1 LFKSIVSSHHQR
13 KNFTMAT
20 PSDERSVKEK
30 IRDAA
35 GDVFGQVGYKA
46 ATTRQI
52 CRAAGVN
59 VASINYYFGG
69 KEDLYR
75 TVVMDLISRT
85 FDRYPVDEGIDGKAS
100 PQDRLRAFIHGAL
113 RRLLSPDGLSGYPGK
128 GQLVA
133 RELADPS
140 PFMDDMVDEFIRP
153 TAAVLS
159 AIVSELLGPMATIKD
174 IMCCQ
179 ISVIGQC
186 FHYAMAR
193 PIVSR
198 LSPMDFSDPS
208 IIDELTGH
216 ITRFSLA
223 GIESVRHGLPTG
235 DDHHP
240 ITPR

>member
-1 LFKSIVSSHHQR
+1 MT
-13 KNFTMAT
+13 NT
-20 PSDERSVKEK
+20 SDERSVKDK
-30 IRDAA
+30 ILDAA
-35 GDVFGQVGYKA
+35 GDVFGRVGYKA
-46 ATTRQI
+46 ATIREI

-75 TVVMDLISRT
+75 TVVMDLISRA
-85 FDRYPVDEGIDGKAS
+85 FERYPIDEGTDGQSS
-100 PQDRLRAFIHGAL
+100 PEDRLRAFVHGVL
-113 RRLLSPDGLSGYPGK
+113 RRLLSPGGLSGYPGK

-140 PFMDDMVDEFIRP
+140 PFMDDMVNEFIRP

-159 AIVSELLGPMATIKD
+159 AIVSELLGTGATIKE
-174 IMCCQ
+174 IMRCQ

-193 PIVSR
+193 PIVTR
-198 LSPMDFSDPS
+198 LVPMDYSDPA
-208 IIDELTGH
+208 IIEELTGH

-223 GIESVRHGLPTG
+223 GIESVRCVMLSGN
-235 DDHHP
+235 DHHP
-240 ITPR
+240 IAPR

>member
-1 LFKSIVSSHHQR
+1 MTHR
-13 KNFTMAT
+13 
-20 PSDERSVKEK
+20 SDERSVKEK
-30 IRDAA
+30 ILDAA
-35 GDVFGQVGYKA
+35 GDVFGRVGYKA
-46 ATTRQI
+46 ATIREI

-75 TVVMDLISRT
+75 TVVMDLIART
-85 FDRYPVDEGIDGKAS
+85 FDRYPVDEGTDGSSS
-100 PQDRLRAFIHGAL
+100 PQDRLRAFVHGAL
-113 RRLLSPDGLSGYPGK
+113 RRLLSPGGLSGYPGK

-159 AIVSELLGPMATIKD
+159 AIVTELLGTGATIKE
-174 IMCCQ
+174 IMRCQ

-193 PIVSR
+193 PIVIR
-198 LSPMDFSDPS
+198 LVPMDFSDPTM
-208 IIDELTGH
+208 IDELTDH

-223 GIESVRHGLPTG
+223 GIESVRHGMIARN
-235 DDHHP
+235 DQHP
-240 ITPR
+240 IAPL

>member
-1 LFKSIVSSHHQR
+1 MTH
-13 KNFTMAT
+13 T
-20 PSDERSVKEK
+20 SDKRPVKEK
-30 IRDAA
+30 ILDAA
-35 GDVFGQVGYKA
+35 GDVFGRVGYKA
-46 ATTRQI
+46 ATIREI

-75 TVVMDLISRT
+75 TVVMDLISRA
-85 FDRYPVDEGIDGKAS
+85 FDRYPVDEGTDGQSS
-100 PQDRLRAFIHGAL
+100 PQGRLRAFIHGVL
-113 RRLLSPDGLSGYPGK
+113 RRLLSPGGLSGYPGK

-140 PFMDDMVDEFIRP
+140 PFMDDMVNEFIRP

-159 AIVSELLGPMATIKD
+159 AIVSELLGTGATIKD
-174 IMCCQ
+174 IMRCQ

-193 PIVSR
+193 PIVTR
-198 LSPMDFSDPS
+198 LVPMDLSDPAM
-208 IIDELTGH
+208 IDELTDH

-223 GIESVRHGLPTG
+223 GIESVRHGLFTG
-235 DDHHP
+235 NNQHP
-240 ITPR
+240 NAPL

>member
-1 LFKSIVSSHHQR
+1 MPRTV
-13 KNFTMAT
+13 
-20 PSDERSVKEK
+20 DERSVKEK
-30 IRDAA
+30 ILDAA
-35 GDVFGQVGYKA
+35 GDVFGRMGYKA
-46 ATTRQI
+46 ATIREI
-52 CRAAGVN
+52 CRVAGVN

-75 TVVMDLISRT
+75 TVVMDLISRI
-85 FDRYPVDEGIDGKAS
+85 FDRYPIDAGIDSLSS
-100 PQDRLRAFIHGAL
+100 PGGRLRAFIHGAL

-140 PFMDDMVDEFIRP
+140 PFMDDMVNEFIRP

-159 AIVSELLGPMATIKD
+159 AIISELLGTGATIKD
-174 IMCCQ
+174 IMRCQ

-193 PIVSR
+193 PIVTR
-198 LSPMDFSDPS
+198 LVAVDFSDPT
-208 IIDELTGH
+208 IIDELTDH

-223 GIESVRHGLPTG
+223 GIESVRHTIPAANDQPL
-235 DDHHP
+235 DA
-240 ITPR
+240 TPVKGEPQ